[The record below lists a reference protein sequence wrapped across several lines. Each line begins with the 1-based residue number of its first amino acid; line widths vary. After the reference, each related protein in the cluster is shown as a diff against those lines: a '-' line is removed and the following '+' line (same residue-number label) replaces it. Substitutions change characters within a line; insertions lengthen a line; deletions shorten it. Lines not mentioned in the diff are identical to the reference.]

1 MPNRT
6 RLLLAVLFPATFAL
20 HVTEEWLGGLPGF
33 MALVSG
39 RTMNETVFLTAN
51 GAYLALVVI
60 AVTAAAIWSGLDWV
74 YPGLATVILFNTA
87 SHLSGAAF
95 VRAYSPGL
103 ITALLLWV
111 PLGTWVARSSWRRLP
126 RHTFWGGV
134 TAGAAAMVG
143 VGLLALPLS
152 RPVP

>member
-6 RLLLAVLFPATFAL
+6 RLVLAVLFPATFAL
-20 HVTEEWLGGLPGF
+20 HVTEEWLGGFPSF

-39 RTMNETVFLTAN
+39 RTMSETVFLNVN
-51 GAYLALVVI
+51 GVYLALVVI
-60 AVTAAAIWSGLDWV
+60 AVAVAAIRSGFDWI

-87 SHLSGAAF
+87 THLSGAAF

-103 ITALLLWV
+103 VTALSLWI

-126 RHTFWGGV
+126 RPTFWGGV
-134 TAGAAAMVG
+134 TAGAVTMVG